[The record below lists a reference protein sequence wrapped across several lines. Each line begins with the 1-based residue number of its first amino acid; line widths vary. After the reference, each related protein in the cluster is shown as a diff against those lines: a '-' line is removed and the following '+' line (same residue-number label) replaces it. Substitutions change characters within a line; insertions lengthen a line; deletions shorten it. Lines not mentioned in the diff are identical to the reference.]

1 MYQPWLA
8 HMFPAV
14 TLLALEQGY
23 WTLSGYVA
31 MSDYARSRA
40 AAGVFG

>member
-8 HMFPAV
+8 HTFPGA
-14 TLLALEQGY
+14 TLEQLQNGY

-31 MSDYARSRA
+31 MADYHRET
-40 AAGVFG
+40 AGVD